1 MTNDQDGY
9 YFDCLCVVCDTE
21 LLRAFEYCGQPA
33 QPSYL
38 SPWSSTSTMVSLL
51 LLAVDS
57 SAACV
62 SDVPALASSVTMW
75 RPSTVSRARYTA
87 RAARKC
93 HVFGGLVSLLSS
105 VKLETEKLFD
115 YS

>member
-115 YS
+115 YL

>member
-1 MTNDQDGY
+1 M
-9 YFDCLCVVCDTE
+9 
-21 LLRAFEYCGQPA
+21 
-33 QPSYL
+33 
-38 SPWSSTSTMVSLL
+38 
-51 LLAVDS
+51 
-57 SAACV
+57 

-115 YS
+115 YL

>member
-1 MTNDQDGY
+1 M
-9 YFDCLCVVCDTE
+9 
-21 LLRAFEYCGQPA
+21 
-33 QPSYL
+33 
-38 SPWSSTSTMVSLL
+38 
-51 LLAVDS
+51 
-57 SAACV
+57 

-87 RAARKC
+87 RAATKC

-115 YS
+115 YL